1 MRHYTTTTTK
11 IITTTTSTQ
20 GIFGLYKGLGATA
33 LRDVSFSIVYFPLF
47 ANLNKL
53 GPRRSPDS
61 TEAVFWYIH
70 ISYYLL
76 HHKSHPA
83 YFLYI
88 LPFLKKFFRWSFVAG
103 MTAGSISAA
112 AVNPF
117 DVVKT
122 RLQVSLKLDLEEKQV
137 LGDFVEY

>member
-1 MRHYTTTTTK
+1 M
-11 IITTTTSTQ
+11 
-20 GIFGLYKGLGATA
+20 
-33 LRDVSFSIVYFPLF
+33 SFSIVYFPLF

-70 ISYYLL
+70 ISYYIL
-76 HHKSHPA
+76 HHQSYPA
-83 YFLYI
+83 YFLCT
-88 LPFLKKFFRWSFVAG
+88 LSFLIKFFRWSFVAG

-122 RLQVSLKLDLEEKQV
+122 RLQVSFEL
-137 LGDFVEY
+137 FFF